1 MSNLALL
8 KEYKDRHYSVNQ
20 VKLNGK
26 EKHIYDKKS
35 HIWIPTRGD
44 ILSYKGRFKSAQHSR
59 SSNEKK

>member
-35 HIWIPTRGD
+35 HI
-44 ILSYKGRFKSAQHSR
+44 
-59 SSNEKK
+59 